1 MTFGVTHVCISRT
14 RMLTKWLTH
23 LLLALVLA
31 GTMQAGE
38 REVAISSEDFNR
50 LDTFEGHELT
60 KADQAFAQKDYRS
73 AGAAYEAFLLQY
85 PKSPATAYAVLRK
98 ARCLHLDK
106 KRFEAVKAYTEVLDY
121 FPNAI
126 NYAAAAL
133 YYLGVCHA
141 ENGNL
146 DDAMKAWTEMARDKD
161 YRKHY
166 LAAGALTGLAGN
178 LLKLAKPGEAAT
190 YYEQA
195 AVDFRKSNP
204 EVARDAIAQA
214 LRIRI
219 LIEPNQP
226 KLREFYEQVG
236 TFEPDPAK
244 PDEKNYWARIGRYL
258 KLSGKFADTET
269 KDRDRCYRYW
279 AEVMAGKFPDW
290 DDFQIDLAN
299 FRRVYEN
306 NPGQWMTRLD
316 QQFATYQ
323 TAGDYGR
330 IVKWIAVYA
339 GQPKKVQEYYAKLD
353 FAKMTNRQLQDLL
366 RVFFDDVQDAGLA
379 RNVFG
384 KLHLDA
390 LTDNERVQLAQY
402 LRDRDES
409 CVEQTCQSFTDKDR
423 GRMELLRYY
432 ESRHNAAKGLPL
444 AAEAVK
450 VPATAKDAYWIKA
463 ELLQYSGK
471 YPDAIAAYQAA
482 DNPPHNLWRI
492 VECQLALKQLD
503 QALKQLHEIEN
514 FFQDQAPEAALRIAH
529 LYKDDREKCI
539 TLLRGVLTKY
549 PKSGQSSTAYQELR
563 AMGVPIRKGGV
574 DAE

>member
-1 MTFGVTHVCISRT
+1 MFARFIIGLSF
-14 RMLTKWLTH
+14 
-23 LLLALVLA
+23 LLCVGRLALAVPP
-31 GTMQAGE
+31 
-38 REVAISSEDFNR
+38 EVAISSEDYNR

-85 PKSPATAYAVLRK
+85 PKSPATAYALLRK

-106 KRFEAVKAYTEVLDY
+106 KRFESVRAYTEVLDY

-133 YYLGVCHA
+133 YYLGVCHS

-146 DDAMKAWTEMARDKD
+146 EPAMKAWTEMAHDKD

-178 LLKLAKPGEAAT
+178 LLKLNKPGEAAT

-204 EVARDAIAQA
+204 EVARDAITQV

-219 LIEPNQP
+219 LLEPNQP
-226 KLREFYEQVG
+226 KLREFYNQVAS
-236 TFEPDPAK
+236 FEPDPG
-244 PDEKNYWARIGRYL
+244 PIDEKNYWYRVRLYL
-258 KLSGKFADTET
+258 KLSGKFAPTET
-269 KDRDRCYRYW
+269 KERDRCYKYW
-279 AEVMAGKFPDW
+279 AETMAGKFPDW
-290 DDFQIDLAN
+290 DDFQIDLAAYQHM
-299 FRRVYEN
+299 VEN
-306 NPGQWMTRLD
+306 NPGKWMERLD
-316 QQFATYQ
+316 KQFQTYQ
-323 TAGDYGR
+323 KEGDFGR
-330 IVKWIAVYA
+330 IVKWIGVYA
-339 GQPKKVQEYYAKLD
+339 GQAKKVQEYYAKLD
-353 FAKMTNRQLQDLL
+353 FAKMTNRQLQDLV
-366 RVFFDDVQDAGLA
+366 RIFFDEVQDPGLA

-384 KLHLDA
+384 KVHLDA
-390 LTDNERVQLAQY
+390 LTDGERIQFAQY
-402 LRDRDES
+402 LWSRDES
-409 CVEQTCQSFTDKDR
+409 CVEQTCQSIGDKDR

-432 ESRHNAAKGLPL
+432 QWRRNAVKGLPL
-444 AAEAVK
+444 AAEAIK

-463 ELLQYSGK
+463 ELLHFSGK
-471 YPDAIAAYQAA
+471 FPEAINAYQAA
-482 DNPPHNLWRI
+482 DNPPQNLWRI
-492 VECQLALKQLD
+492 VDCYLAMKQRE
-503 QALKQLHEIEN
+503 QALQQLHEIEN

-529 LYKDDREKCI
+529 LYQDDRQKNI
-539 TLLRGVLTKY
+539 TLLRAVLTKY

>member
-1 MTFGVTHVCISRT
+1 MLARFILTLSLVFLVCRVG
-14 RMLTKWLTH
+14 
-23 LLLALVLA
+23 LAVPL
-31 GTMQAGE
+31 
-38 REVAISSEDFNR
+38 EVAISSEDYNR

-85 PKSPATAYAVLRK
+85 PKSPATAYALLRK

-106 KRFEAVKAYTEVLDY
+106 KRFESVRAYTEVIDY

-126 NYAAAAL
+126 NYAGAAL
-133 YYLGVCHA
+133 YYLGVCHS

-146 DDAMKAWTEMARDKD
+146 ELAMKAWTEMAHDKD

-178 LLKLAKPGEAAT
+178 LVKLNKPGEAAT

-204 EVARDAIAQA
+204 EVARDAITQV

-219 LIEPNQP
+219 LVEPNQP
-226 KLREFYEQVG
+226 KLREFYDQVG
-236 TFEPDPAK
+236 SFEPDPG
-244 PDEKNYWARIGRYL
+244 PLDEKNYWTRVRLYL
-258 KLSGKFADTET
+258 KLSGKFAPTET
-269 KDRDRCYRYW
+269 KERDRCYKYW
-279 AEVMAGKFPDW
+279 AETMSGKFPDW

-299 FRRVYEN
+299 YQRLVEN
-306 NPGQWMTRLD
+306 NPGQWMARLD
-316 QQFATYQ
+316 KQFQAYQ
-323 TAGDYGR
+323 KEGDFGR
-330 IVKWIAVYA
+330 IVKWIGVYA
-339 GQPKKVQEYYAKLD
+339 GQAKKVQEYYAKLD
-353 FAKMTNRQLQDLL
+353 FAKMTNRQLQDLV
-366 RVFFDDVQDAGLA
+366 RIFFDEVQDAGLA
-379 RNVFG
+379 RNVFS
-384 KLHLDA
+384 KVHLEA
-390 LTDNERVQLAQY
+390 LTDGERIQFAQY
-402 LRDRDES
+402 LWSRDEA
-409 CVEQTCQSFTDKDR
+409 CVEQTCQSIADKDR

-432 ESRHNAAKGLPL
+432 QWRHNAVKGLPL
-444 AAEAVK
+444 AAEAIK

-463 ELLQYSGK
+463 ELLQFSGK
-471 YPDAIAAYQAA
+471 FPEAINAYQAA

-492 VECQLALKQLD
+492 VDCYLALKQRE
-503 QALKQLHEIEN
+503 QALQQLHEIEN

-529 LYKDDREKCI
+529 LYQDDRQKNI
-539 TLLRGVLTKY
+539 TLLRAVLTKY

>member
-1 MTFGVTHVCISRT
+1 
-14 RMLTKWLTH
+14 MLARFIIGLSFV
-23 LLLALVLA
+23 LCVGRLALALPP
-31 GTMQAGE
+31 
-38 REVAISSEDFNR
+38 EVAISSEDYNR

-85 PKSPATAYAVLRK
+85 AKSPATAYALLRK
-98 ARCLHLDK
+98 ARCLHFDK
-106 KRFEAVKAYTEVLDY
+106 KRFEAVRAYTEVLDY

-126 NYAAAAL
+126 NYAAGAL
-133 YYLGVCHA
+133 YYLGVCHS

-146 DDAMKAWTEMARDKD
+146 DLAMKAWTEMAQDKD

-178 LLKLAKPGEAAT
+178 LLKLNKPGEAAT

-204 EVARDAIAQA
+204 EVARDAISQV

-219 LIEPNQP
+219 LVEPNQP
-226 KLREFYEQVG
+226 KLREFYEKVG
-236 TFEPDPAK
+236 TFENDPTK
-244 PDEKNYWARIGRYL
+244 IDEGNYWFRVRDYIRQFGR
-258 KLSGKFADTET
+258 FADNEA
-269 KDRDRCYRYW
+269 KERDKVYRYW
-279 AEVMAGKFPDW
+279 AESMDGKFPTW
-290 DDFQIDLAN
+290 DDFQVDIAN
-299 FRRVYEN
+299 YRRVYEN
-306 NPGQWMTRLD
+306 NPGKWMERLD
-316 QQFATYQ
+316 QQFRAYQ
-323 TAGDYGR
+323 KEGDYGR

-339 GQPKKVQEYYAKLD
+339 GQNKKVQEYYAKLD
-353 FAKMTNRQLQDLL
+353 FAKMTNPQLQDLL
-366 RVFFDDVQDAGLA
+366 RILFDNIQDAGMA
-379 RNVFG
+379 RNVFS
-384 KLHLDA
+384 KIHLDT
-390 LTDNERVQLAQY
+390 LNENDRIQLARY
-402 LRDRDES
+402 LWQRDES
-409 CVEQTCQSFTDKDR
+409 CVEQTCQSIADKDR

-432 ESRHNAAKGLPL
+432 QWRRNAVKGLPL
-444 AAEAVK
+444 AAEAIK

-471 YPDAIAAYQAA
+471 FPEAINTYQAA
-482 DNPPHNLWRI
+482 DNPPQNLWRI
-492 VECQLALKQLD
+492 VDCYLALKQREP
-503 QALKQLHEIEN
+503 ALQQLHEIEN

-529 LYKDDREKCI
+529 LSQDDRQKTI
-539 TLLRGVLTKY
+539 TLLRAVLTKY